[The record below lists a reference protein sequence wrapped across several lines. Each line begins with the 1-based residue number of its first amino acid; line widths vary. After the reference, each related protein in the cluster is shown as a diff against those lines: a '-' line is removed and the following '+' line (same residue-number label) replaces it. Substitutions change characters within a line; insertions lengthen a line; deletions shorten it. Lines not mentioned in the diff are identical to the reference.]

1 MDATASSSTKAYIIA
16 VIIQLIY
23 TGTPLIS
30 KVAFN
35 DGLSTSVFV
44 FYRQAAGS
52 VMLLPLA
59 LFLHRKNVRSTM
71 SFVLLLKLFLCAL
84 FGNTLCL
91 SMYNLSLKFTSPTV
105 ASATNNSMPV
115 LTFCLALLL
124 RMEVVKPRSSS
135 GVAKLAG
142 VALCLAGVLVIAF
155 YAGPAV
161 SPPVNHHHRALSP
174 SPGPGHHVM
183 SGRSSRATWIKG
195 TLLFLIGNL
204 AWSLSIVWQAALL
217 KEYPY
222 RMLVAV
228 AICVFSAAQSFVIA
242 VVAERDLS
250 RWKLQLDISL
260 LAIAYT
266 GFLVSGVT
274 YYLQAWCIEMKGPVF
289 FGVWTPLCFVF
300 TTFCSSLLGEVIH
313 LGSILGGTLLAG
325 GLYSMLWGKSKES
338 AGKIALDGEVNAFA
352 SSHQDEQVPEGT
364 SGSPAE
370 HAPKV

>member
-1 MDATASSSTKAYIIA
+1 MDATSSSTKAYIIA

-23 TGTPLIS
+23 TGAPLVS

-52 VMLLPLA
+52 VVLLPLA
-59 LFLHRKNVRSTM
+59 LFLQS
-71 SFVLLLKLFLCAL
+71 
-84 FGNTLCL
+84 NTLCL
-91 SMYNLSLKFTSPTV
+91 NMYNLSLKFTSPTV

-142 VALCLAGVLVIAF
+142 IALCLGGVLVIAF

-161 SPPVNHHHRALSP
+161 SPVNHHRAFSP
-174 SPGPGHHVM
+174 RPGPGHHVM
-183 SGRSSRATWIKG
+183 NASSRATWIKG

-217 KEYPY
+217 KEYPN

-300 TTFCSSLLGEVIH
+300 TMFCSSLLGEVIH

-325 GLYSMLWGKSKES
+325 GLYSVLWGKSKECTD
-338 AGKIALDGEVNAFA
+338 KIALDGEVNTIAG
-352 SSHQDEQVPEGT
+352 SHQDEQMREGT
-364 SGSPAE
+364 SVSLVDQE
-370 HAPKV
+370 QSPKV

>member
-204 AWSLSIVWQAALL
+204 AWSLSIVWQVSVCFAWLRCSRSTHTGCLL
-217 KEYPY
+217 QW
-222 RMLVAV
+222 R
-228 AICVFSAAQSFVIA
+228 SACSAQRS
-242 VVAERDLS
+242 RSSS
-250 RWKLQLDISL
+250 RWWRRGTCPGGSFSW
-260 LAIAYT
+260 T
-266 GFLVSGVT
+266 SVCSPSPTLVF
-274 YYLQAWCIEMKGPVF
+274 W
-289 FGVWTPLCFVF
+289 
-300 TTFCSSLLGEVIH
+300 
-313 LGSILGGTLLAG
+313 
-325 GLYSMLWGKSKES
+325 
-338 AGKIALDGEVNAFA
+338 
-352 SSHQDEQVPEGT
+352 
-364 SGSPAE
+364 
-370 HAPKV
+370 